1 MSGENLEQRED
12 TRPPSRPRSAWRI
25 LLLSAGMLVF
35 LALVAAASRTHHTP
49 GGRAGIHSPPSG
61 VGDYLFTIFLLVV
74 VAMFLFL
81 LWLWFSERD
90 MLVQQRKRQSGSMR
104 ILVLFGAF
112 ALLVALGGGPLSKA
126 LRDLGVGTR
135 TSENGNKLS
144 GKPAKALEK
153 AQQQK
158 AAANS
163 PRFEWLPVFVATAAG
178 LAVLGFI
185 GVRTLRRERRGIAE
199 SHALQLEFEELV
211 EDTLAD
217 LYAEVDPRKAI
228 IAAYARVER
237 VFATYGLPREPSEA
251 PVEYLERALPELR
264 ASGAALERLTGLFQ
278 WAKFSAHE
286 VEPKM
291 RDEAVGALVEVRDEL
306 RANRLEEELRQAK
319 KPLKQPRED
328 PYERARGTRQ

>member
-1 MSGENLEQRED
+1 LEQPEG
-12 TRPPSRPRSAWRI
+12 TRPPNRPRSVWLV
-25 LLLSAGMLVF
+25 LLLSAGMLAF
-35 LALVAAASRTHHTP
+35 LGLVAAASRAHHVP
-49 GGRAGIHSPPSG
+49 GSSAGVHSPPSG
-61 VGDYLFTIFLLVV
+61 VGDYLFTIFLIVV
-74 VAMFLFL
+74 VVMMLFL
-81 LWLWFSERD
+81 VWLWFSERD
-90 MLVQQRKRQSGSMR
+90 MLVQQRTRQRGSMR
-104 ILVLFGAF
+104 LLVIFGVF

-126 LRDLGVGTR
+126 LRDLGVGKR
-135 TSENGNKLS
+135 TSENGSQLS
-144 GKPAKALEK
+144 GKPAKALDK

-163 PRFEWLPVFVATAAG
+163 PQFEWLPVFIATAAG
-178 LAVLGFI
+178 LGVLGFI

-199 SHALQLEFEELV
+199 SHALQMEFEELV

-251 PVEYLERALPELR
+251 PIEYLERALPELR

-286 VEPKM
+286 VDPKM
-291 RDEAVGALVEVRDEL
+291 RDEAIGALLEVRDEL
-306 RANRLEEELRQAK
+306 RANRLEEEIRQAK
-319 KPLKQPRED
+319 KPLAIKGKD
-328 PYERARGTRQ
+328 PYERARGARF